1 MFRTGALLA
10 AFVLSAAP
18 VLAQPPDPTDLARGL
33 REAGMPDLAVEY
45 LDEVAARKP
54 SAAALAVIPLEK
66 ARALLD
72 LADGESD
79 DGRRASLVAE
89 AKAGFEQFLAANP
102 NHARRAE
109 ATIMLARVVSV
120 EAKGILSRAAKIDG
134 ATEDAAV
141 ARKAEKA
148 KARPVFQDASKRFGQ
163 AAAEFAKK
171 LDDAALTPA
180 QKKNLTRDVYQAELD
195 RGINA
200 FLLADTY
207 DRSAM
212 ATVKDKQDRAAALD
226 QAAQYFNALYN
237 RDATHPLA
245 WVARAWAAEC
255 EREKDSLGAATKI
268 NDEIKAAARKTG
280 AVALGL
286 RTANFFEL
294 RQEYV
299 EAVGEKAPAK
309 LRKVQTGLEFWLAD
323 PLAKSARPA
332 PEVFAARFYLGF
344 VKQTL
349 AATQVKVDKDGK
361 LVSVPAAARELL
373 QSAEK
378 DFKRLT
384 ETENDYAGRAAEK
397 RTQVIRWLIGD
408 AEKSPAA
415 ITNFEE
421 CLMTAQ
427 VQLYRA
433 LKDEKLTEP
442 DRVVAMNRAVAL
454 YERARQLPVPK
465 ELTRDAADAQA
476 NLVYTYIMAER
487 PHQAAV
493 LGEYLAH
500 NARPTSVA
508 ARAGLYGIQAYL
520 TAASKVEAADAAG
533 RKVDQDRAV
542 KLALF
547 LDKQYPTDV
556 STDAVRVV
564 VGQQLLR
571 DGKPL
576 DAFELLSRVKPGSPR
591 GQAARLIEAS
601 AAYEILRSLP
611 QAGGGAPVPA
621 DKKAEVYTRAIA
633 DLAAVPDQ
641 PAGAPAHDAKL
652 SVLLS
657 IQAAELHLT
666 NKPAGYPLAEKAASL
681 AADKAN
687 LYSALSA
694 EEKKELLFKAE
705 HARLRAVYAQAFL
718 MYQQGRYADT
728 MTKLTPSLAAMAQS
742 GPAVTAAGPK
752 KEEQEPP
759 SAQAARRLDEFRR
772 NEVIVLALQCRIKEG
787 AVKEAGELFDM
798 LKRFGGSL
806 EASVSAMSKLLD
818 TVEPQIAALRKQGK
832 TKDADDLARGVGTL
846 LDRIANEPNVSPAV
860 LVFLGRGLREIGNT
874 DKAVEFLNKV
884 PAPAE
889 GLDKPLGELDDAKRL
904 PVVRY
909 RNARLELAR
918 SYRQAKKFADADKVL
933 ADALGTKDKKGWG
946 ANDLNFRKEHALL
959 LEAKGADQAD
969 PKAAFPLWRDA
980 NAEWGQMGRE
990 YQAILSK
997 PLPKDEK
1004 ARNDMERLRSQ
1015 VKPIYF
1021 ELFFEQ
1027 TRCATKA
1034 NLQLLKAKPAEIPA
1048 KLAGTARVMVEL
1060 EKKNPDLP
1068 AEVKAKFAD
1077 LMDEVPAL
1085 KAEYQKL
1092 DGPKGLLRQ
1101 AAAASN

>member
-1 MFRTGALLA
+1 MSRFGVLFAVLALSVTP
-10 AFVLSAAP
+10 AF
-18 VLAQPPDPTDLARGL
+18 AQPPDPTDLARGL
-33 REAGMPDLAVEY
+33 RENGMPDLAVEY
-45 LDEVAARKP
+45 LDEVAAKKP
-54 SAAALAVIPLEK
+54 SATALAVIPLEK

-89 AKAGFEQFLAANP
+89 AKAGFEQFLSANP

-120 EAKGILSRAAKIDG
+120 EAKGILSRAAKIEG
-134 ATEDAAV
+134 NTAEAA
-141 ARKAEKA
+141 AAGKAERA

-171 LDDAALTPA
+171 LDDGNLTAA

-200 FLLADTY
+200 YYLADTY

-212 ATVKDKQDRAAALD
+212 ATAKDKQDRAAALD
-226 QAAQYFNALYN
+226 QAGQLFNALYN
-237 RDATHPLA
+237 RDATNPLA

-255 EREKDSLGAATKI
+255 EREKDNHGAAQKI
-268 NDEIKAAARKTG
+268 NDEIKAAARKTS
-280 AVALGL
+280 AAHLGL
-286 RTANFFEL
+286 RTATFFEL
-294 RQEYV
+294 RTDFL
-299 EAVGEKAPAK
+299 EAHGDRTPAK
-309 LRKVQTGLEFWLAD
+309 LRKVQAGLESWLAD

-332 PEVFAARFYLGF
+332 PEVYAARFYLGV
-344 VKQTL
+344 VKSDLAL
-349 AATQVKVDKDGK
+349 AAITDKAGK
-361 LVSVPAAARELL
+361 IGPVTPGARQTL
-373 QSAEK
+373 QSAER

-384 ETENDYAGRAAEK
+384 ETENDYAGRAAER
-397 RTQVIRWLIGD
+397 RTQVLRLLVGN
-408 AEKSPAA
+408 AEKDPAA
-415 ITNFEE
+415 ISNFEE

-433 LKDEKLTEP
+433 IKDEKLTEA
-442 DRVVAMNRAVAL
+442 DRAKAMDRAVAL
-454 YERARQLPVPK
+454 YERARQLPAPK
-465 ELTRDAADAQA
+465 ELARDAADAQA
-476 NLVYTYIMAER
+476 NLVYTYMMAEK
-487 PHQAAV
+487 PQQAAV

-500 NARPTSVA
+500 SIRPATVA
-508 ARAGLYGIQAYL
+508 ARAGLYGVQAYL
-520 TAASKVEAADAAG
+520 TSAAKVDAADGAG
-533 RKVDQDRAV
+533 RKVDQDHAA

-556 STDAVRVV
+556 STDAARVV
-564 VGQQLLR
+564 VGQQFLR
-571 DGKPL
+571 DGRAAE
-576 DAFELLSRVKPGSPR
+576 AFEILSHVRSGSPR
-591 GQAARLIEAS
+591 AQAARLIEAS
-601 AAYEILRSLP
+601 AAYELLRSLP
-611 QAGGGAPVPA
+611 QANGGTTLPA
-621 DKKAEVYTRAIA
+621 DKKAEIYARAVA
-633 DLAAVPDQ
+633 DLGSVPDQ

-666 NKPAGYPLAEKAASL
+666 NKPAGYPLAEKAAAL

-687 LYSALSA
+687 LYSSLPP
-694 EEKKELLFKAE
+694 EEKKELVFKAE

-728 MTKLTPSLAAMAQS
+728 MTKLTPSLAEMART
-742 GPAVTAAGPK
+742 GPAVSAAAPK
-752 KEEQEPP
+752 AKDEAEPQ

-787 AVKEAGELFDM
+787 GVKEAGELFDL

-806 EASVSAMSKLLD
+806 EASVSAMGKLID
-818 TVEPQIAALRKQGK
+818 TVEPQIHDLRKKGK
-832 TKDADDLARGVGTL
+832 AKEADDLAKGVGTL
-846 LDRIANEPNVSPAV
+846 LDRVANEPNVSPAV

-874 DKAVEFLNKV
+874 DKAVELLNKV

-889 GLDKPLGELDDAKRL
+889 GLDKPLGELDEAKRL

-918 SYRQAKKFADADKVL
+918 SYRAAKKYADAEKVL

-946 ANDLNFRKEHALL
+946 ANDLNFRKEHAHL
-959 LEAKGADQAD
+959 LEAKAAEQAD
-969 PKAAFPLWRDA
+969 PKAALPLWRDA
-980 NAEWGQMGRE
+980 TTEWGTMGRE
-990 YQAILSK
+990 YQAVLVK
-997 PLPKDEK
+997 PFPADEK
-1004 ARNDMERLRSQ
+1004 AKNDLERLKSQ
-1015 VKPIYF
+1015 VKPIF
-1021 ELFFEQ
+1021 FDLFFEQ
-1027 TRCATKA
+1027 LRCATKA
-1034 NLQLLKAKPAEIPA
+1034 NVQLLKAKPGDLQV
-1048 KLAGTARVMVEL
+1048 KLAGAARQMADL

-1068 AEVKAKFAD
+1068 AEVKAKFAG

-1085 KAEYQKL
+1085 KAEYQKT

-1101 AAAASN
+1101 PGAG